1 MKKVFSILMVLL
13 ALMAFVGCSGSTS
26 PASEEET
33 QVAAGAIGIVFSY
46 YYSEFLYGGNIN
58 VNESNFSYG
67 DVSGSVKLDG
77 SIAGSPL
84 YSGNVNVEA
93 SLVYIGHD
101 IDISGNVHVAK
112 QRPDCSNLTI
122 LVDNHRVSGSAVN
135 DILY

>member
-26 PASEEET
+26 PSSEEET
-33 QVAAGAIGIVFSY
+33 QIAAGAISTVFGY
-46 YYSEFLYGGNIN
+46 YYSEFYYGGTIN
-58 VNESNFSYG
+58 VNESNFHHG

-77 SIAGSPL
+77 FIAGRPL

-101 IDISGNVHVAK
+101 IDISGNVHVAN

-122 LVDNHRVSGSAVN
+122 YVDGHRVPGSAVN